1 MLKTKLDLL
10 SRQVST
16 KKERNL
22 RPIIKSIR
30 EKISVLEEM
39 NKKMLTLNWDTLTN
53 CNNQASPTK
62 TNN

>member
-30 EKISVLEEM
+30 EKISVLEEI
-39 NKKMLTLNWDTLTN
+39 NKKMLTLNWETLTN
-53 CNNQASPTK
+53 CNNQFSPTK